1 MEESH
6 RNYLPPEYRDLAAA
20 PTPKPAETEP
30 ATPVPTNQSAQPG
43 PASASPAPEE
53 KGKDAAG
60 AFEGIARFLSTLFSP
75 LLMATYGLLLAMTLS
90 YLVYSPLKVKAIVVG
105 VTFVATC
112 AIPIICI
119 FVLSRIGAISD
130 ATLNARKDRGVP
142 YVVAAL
148 CYLGVAVY
156 YHFVNAPVWLSM
168 FMAGGGVALLVMAL
182 INRKWKISAHGCGTG
197 GLCGLVFY
205 LMISGDSVDSI
216 QWVFMLT
223 ALVAGCVGTSRLIL
237 RRHTPW
243 QVAAGFALGFV
254 AVFCPA
260 WVCTMFNI

>member
-6 RNYLPPEYRDLAAA
+6 RNYLPPEYRDELPAPA
-20 PTPKPAETEP
+20 PTPAEPARTAPTSPTGPIAAPAAPETEKKEK
-30 ATPVPTNQSAQPG
+30 TP
-43 PASASPAPEE
+43 
-53 KGKDAAG
+53 AG
-60 AFEGIARFLSTLFSP
+60 ALESIARFLSTLFSP

-90 YLVYSPLKVKAIVVG
+90 YLVYSPLKVKAIVIG

-130 ATLNARKDRGVP
+130 ATLNARKDRGIP
-142 YVVAAL
+142 YAITAI
-148 CYLGVAVY
+148 CYLAVAVY
-156 YHFVNAPVWLSM
+156 YHYVNAPLWLSM
-168 FMAGGGVALLVMAL
+168 FMAGAGTALLVMAL
-182 INRKWKISAHGCGTG
+182 INRKWKISAHGCGAG

-205 LMISGDSVDSI
+205 LMTSGDSVDNI

-223 ALVAGCVGTSRLIL
+223 VLVAGCVGTSRLIL
-237 RRHTPW
+237 QRHTLG

-254 AVFCPA
+254 FVFVPA
-260 WVCTMFNI
+260 WLCTMFAN